1 MDFDKLDGRSVALGP
16 VILSELLPNILPWTI
31 PKCCCLDSQDY
42 ADRVGEQLGPELP
55 GGLMVDLYLC
65 NIVSHV
71 VFLDNKIINILVV
84 TYFVWRTFNNSCSMH
99 CLKSFLH

>member
-16 VILSELLPNILPWTI
+16 VILLPNILPWTI
-31 PKCCCLDSQDY
+31 PKCCCLDSQDD
-42 ADRVGEQLGPELP
+42 ADRVGEQVGPELP

-71 VFLDNKIINILVV
+71 VFLDNKIINFLVV
-84 TYFVWRTFNNSCSMH
+84 TYFVWRTFNNSCSIH